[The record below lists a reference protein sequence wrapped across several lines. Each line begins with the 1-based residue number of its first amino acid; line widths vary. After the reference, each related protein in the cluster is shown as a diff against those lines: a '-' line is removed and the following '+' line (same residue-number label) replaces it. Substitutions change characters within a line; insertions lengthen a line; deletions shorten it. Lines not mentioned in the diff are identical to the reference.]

1 MLLRFCDEIVMLI
14 DGGKPMRRNK
24 WKKAGVIALSAA
36 FVGSFSLMAV
46 STEISAFASTKDVA
60 VTEYDEAALEKFKDN
75 TLEYWEIPGLIERY
89 NTDYQNQLQSFY
101 YNPGGSTGLTKDQML
116 AMAADLRA
124 ETRGVFRCSVCFFFI

>member
-1 MLLRFCDEIVMLI
+1 
-14 DGGKPMRRNK
+14 MRRNK
-24 WKKAGVIALSAA
+24 WKKAGVIAFSAA
-36 FVGSFSLMAV
+36 FVGSFSLTAV

-60 VTEYDEAALEKFKDN
+60 VTEYDEAALAKFKDN

-124 ETRGVFRCSVCFFFI
+124 EADEIYRNFDIKMN